1 MAVQFCEDCGHLLPI
16 TAADKIPCT
25 LCGTMAKNELL
36 TSVHVS
42 SSANF
47 PSRLRTK
54 LRSQTQEVNRKDLGD
69 GPITEI
75 ECPKCSHPKATW
87 TEAQL
92 RSADEGSTIFYCC
105 MECRH
110 RWTENN

>member
-25 LCGTMAKNELL
+25 LCGTMARM
-36 TSVHVS
+36 HVS

-54 LRSQTQEVNRKDLGD
+54 LRSQTQAVSKKDLGD

-110 RWTENN
+110 RWSENN